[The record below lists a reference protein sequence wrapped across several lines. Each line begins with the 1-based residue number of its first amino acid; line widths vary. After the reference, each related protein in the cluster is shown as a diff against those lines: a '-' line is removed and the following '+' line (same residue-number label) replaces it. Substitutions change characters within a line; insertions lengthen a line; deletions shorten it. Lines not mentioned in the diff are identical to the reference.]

1 MIVATFDYG
10 WGPELETKKLEAEI
24 LLSYLRPYQ
33 QDDSCTVIINSTL
46 YGREEHERTMIRLR
60 EIRPDRIVLVSMI
73 DAANCW
79 SPQFQEL
86 GAEVRC
92 VGYYD
97 SPDDIDYWAIAVDRY
112 FSAIQD
118 DLTGIDTAYL
128 CLNRKSHRHRQA
140 LYDALV
146 STNLV
151 DLGIVSMGAKSDSG
165 LAQRSLDVDVP
176 VSTLAL
182 NPNAGTEQTGIVND
196 IMSLG
201 HPDHWKRIFL
211 DVVTETQF
219 DIAGTQFVSEKI
231 YKPILGMRP
240 FLVYARDGA
249 IAWLTQRG
257 FEPYVYDFQDI
268 TDLDLSS
275 HHNTVPFL
283 RILCAQPPAYW
294 QKRMV
299 DLRPKLLY
307 NRNRFDRYTQEIK
320 DKIHKGI
327 QCQTWCPSF

>member
-10 WGPELETKKLEAEI
+10 WGPELQTKKLEAEI
-24 LLSYLRPYQ
+24 LRSYLLPYQ
-33 QDDSCTVIINSTL
+33 QDDSCTVIINSTW
-46 YGREEHERTMIRLR
+46 YGRKEHEHTMVRLH

-79 SPQFQEL
+79 PSQFAEL

-97 SPDDIDYWAIAVDRY
+97 PPDDIDYWAITVDRY

-118 DLTGIDTAYL
+118 DFSAVDTAYM
-128 CLNRKSHRHRQA
+128 CLNRKPHRHRQA
-140 LYDALV
+140 LYDALI
-146 STNLV
+146 SGNLL
-151 DLGIVSMGAKSDSG
+151 DRGIVSMGARSDG
-165 LAQRSLDVDVP
+165 EPAQRSLAVDVP

-201 HPDHWKRIFL
+201 HPDHWRRIFL
-211 DVVTETQF
+211 NIVTETQF
-219 DIAGTQFVSEKI
+219 DIQHTGFVSEKI

-257 FEPYVYDFQDI
+257 FEPYVHDFQDI

-275 HHNTVPFL
+275 YHNTVPFL
-283 RILCAQPPAYW
+283 QILCAQPPAYW

-327 QCQTWCPSF
+327 SCQI